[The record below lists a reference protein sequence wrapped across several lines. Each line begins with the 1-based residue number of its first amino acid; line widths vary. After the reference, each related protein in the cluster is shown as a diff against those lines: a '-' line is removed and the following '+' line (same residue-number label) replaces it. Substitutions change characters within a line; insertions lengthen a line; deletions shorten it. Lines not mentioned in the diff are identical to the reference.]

1 MVAISPGPQSPEV
14 ELCLLG
20 GMHFCHSSRLARRGH
35 HGRMRGKPVN
45 HAKHGA
51 ATRGRLRGWKCLKG
65 ASLKAIS
72 GVEGT
77 RNLGQ
82 KG

>member
-1 MVAISPGPQSPEV
+1 MGAISPGPQSPEA
-14 ELCLLG
+14 ELCLLEG
-20 GMHFCHSSRLARRGH
+20 IRSHHSIQLARRGH
-35 HGRMRGKPVN
+35 HGRMRGEPVN

-72 GVEGT
+72 GAEGT